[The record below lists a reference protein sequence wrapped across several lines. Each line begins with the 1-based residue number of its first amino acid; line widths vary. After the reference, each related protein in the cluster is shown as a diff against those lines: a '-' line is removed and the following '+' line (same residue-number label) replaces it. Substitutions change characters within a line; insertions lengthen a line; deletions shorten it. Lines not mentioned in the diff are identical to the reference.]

1 MAKKRTKKK
10 GRKVSRRH
18 KVNTVLIFIISVLLA
33 FIAFLFAW
41 RAVYHSL
48 DLLPRPIRENKV
60 INYIVPRLQDPN
72 TRTVRY

>member
-1 MAKKRTKKK
+1 MAKKSTKKK
-10 GRKVSRRH
+10 GRKISKRH
-18 KVNTVLIFIISVLLA
+18 KVNTTLVFVASVLLA
-33 FIAFLFAW
+33 FFAFLFVW

-60 INYIVPRLQDPN
+60 INLIVPRLQDPN